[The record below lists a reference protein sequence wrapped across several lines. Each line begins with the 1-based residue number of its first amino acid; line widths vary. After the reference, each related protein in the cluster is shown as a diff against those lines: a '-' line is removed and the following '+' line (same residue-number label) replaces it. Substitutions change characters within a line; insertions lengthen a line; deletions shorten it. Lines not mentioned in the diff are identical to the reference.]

1 MPHPNHTQS
10 RRNWMKQASLAGAGL
25 LAFPSLNAAP
35 AASPKRPGFREY
47 LPSLEWERSLPAPE
61 LKARL
66 LANENP
72 WGPSPQARLAIME
85 SAVEGNRY
93 QHQAASA
100 LRKEIAA
107 FESVSEDHI
116 VVAPG
121 SSDILEKM
129 AIMHYLEE
137 GNLVT
142 ADPAYMSLIKT
153 ARQMGAQW
161 NKVKLAADWSHDLEG
176 MASAIDKHTRLV
188 YICNPNNPTGTLT
201 DPDKLRDFCRTVS
214 KDVPVFVD
222 EAYLEFLPNR
232 AKQTMVKTIQE
243 GHNVIVARTF
253 SKIHGM
259 AGLRVGYGVM
269 QPEMRQQVDG
279 IWRNNMS
286 LCKTSL
292 MGAMASLQDTGFQE
306 MSREKTAAAREQ
318 TYAGLEKLGLEYVP
332 SHTSFILFPLAVEGQ
347 AFLDDMFA
355 HGVGVRVF
363 DVHGKTHCRVSMG
376 TPEEIDLF
384 LESLGSVLAK

>member
-1 MPHPNHTQS
+1 MPHPNLTLS
-10 RRNWMKQASLAGAGL
+10 RRNWMKKASLAGAGF
-25 LAFPSLNAAP
+25 LALPSLDATPTSP
-35 AASPKRPGFREY
+35 ARSTAFREY
-47 LPSLEWERSLPAPE
+47 HPSLEWERFVPFPK

-72 WGPSPQARLAIME
+72 WGPSPDARLAIME
-85 SAVEGNRY
+85 SAVAGNRY
-93 QHQAASA
+93 QHEAANA
-100 LRKEIAA
+100 LRKEIAS
-107 FESVSEDHI
+107 FEGVSEDHI

-153 ARQMGAQW
+153 AQQMGAEW
-161 NKVKLAADWSHDLEG
+161 NKVKLAADWSHDLGG
-176 MASAIDKHTRLV
+176 MASAIDKNTRLV

-201 DPDKLRDFCRTVS
+201 DPDQLRDFCRTVS

-222 EAYLEFLPNR
+222 EAYLEFLPNP
-232 AKQTMVKTIQE
+232 AEQTMVKTIQE

-269 QPEMRQQVDG
+269 QPEMRQRVDG

-292 MGAMASLQDTGFQE
+292 MGAMASLKDKEFQA
-306 MSREKTAAAREQ
+306 MSRKKTAAAREQ

-332 SHTSFILFPLAVEGQ
+332 SHTSFILFPLAVDGQ

-384 LESLGSVLAK
+384 LESLGTVLAK

>member
-1 MPHPNHTQS
+1 
-10 RRNWMKQASLAGAGL
+10 MKKASLAGAGL
-25 LAFPSLNAAP
+25 LTLPSLANAS
-35 AASPKRPGFREY
+35 ASSGKRNTFREY
-47 LPSLEWERSLPAPE
+47 HPSLEWEKFMPRPK

-72 WGPSPQARLAIME
+72 WGPSPDARLAIME
-85 SAVEGNRY
+85 SAVTGNRY
-93 QHQAASA
+93 QHQAADA

-107 FESVSEDHI
+107 FEGVSEDHI

-129 AIMHYLEE
+129 AIMHYLED

-153 ARQMGAQW
+153 AEQMGAKW
-161 NKVKLAADWSHDLEG
+161 NKVKLAADWSHDLDG
-176 MASAIDKHTRLV
+176 MASAIDRHTRLV

-201 DPDKLRDFCRTVS
+201 DPDKLKDFCRTVS

-232 AKQTMVKTIQE
+232 AKQTMVQTIQE

-259 AGLRVGYGVM
+259 AGLRIGYGVM
-269 QPEMRQQVDG
+269 LPEMRKQVDS

-292 MGAMASLQDTGFQE
+292 MGAMASLKDTQFQD
-306 MSREKTAAAREQ
+306 MSREKTAAAREK
-318 TYAGLEKLGLEYVP
+318 TYAGLERLGLEYVP
-332 SHTSFILFPLAVEGQ
+332 SHTSFILFPLAVAGQ

-355 HGVGVRVF
+355 RGVGVRVF

-384 LESLGSVLAK
+384 LESLGAVLAK